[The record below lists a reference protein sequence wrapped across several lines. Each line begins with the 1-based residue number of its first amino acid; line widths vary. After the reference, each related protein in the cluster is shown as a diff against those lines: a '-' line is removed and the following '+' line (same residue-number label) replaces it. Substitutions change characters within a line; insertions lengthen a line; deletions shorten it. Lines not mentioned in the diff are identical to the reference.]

1 MKQEL
6 KSGKSQAKPAEDVK
20 MEEVEEQKD
29 ESPEAKKK
37 RFLERWSTIINDDV
51 VNMSRDPPV
60 QRPLSRAYLSV
71 CPASRGNNKQV

>member
-51 VNMSRDPPV
+51 ANMSRDPPV

-71 CPASRGNNKQV
+71 CPASRANNKQV